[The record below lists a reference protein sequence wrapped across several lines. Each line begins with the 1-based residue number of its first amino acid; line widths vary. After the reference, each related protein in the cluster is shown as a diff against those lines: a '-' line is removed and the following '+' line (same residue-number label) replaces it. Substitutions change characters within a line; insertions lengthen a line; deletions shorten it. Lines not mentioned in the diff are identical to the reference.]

1 MSESI
6 VRKIQPF
13 TIGTKLSAPAVA
25 KCPSFTFSD
34 DCKLQRR
41 LNEQVSLYLGRS
53 QVYDRRCGPATAP
66 VTPVKH
72 QQEEMSDEDHLNTN
86 TVSPN
91 AASRS
96 IRKITISGS
105 AEAGSSPE
113 TRLKITP
120 NSENINNN
128 NNITNSKAAA
138 LPKIVGV
145 CCENKPNSYLKVLL
159 CKDAERQRV
168 GDREKISSF
177 PQTHLLKTQTTGA
190 DVLKVNTPSSSEHKD
205 VSLVTKVSAGQND
218 HSFAQQNVL
227 FNRDITQAEIWI
239 RGRLRDLRDSCHVQR
254 CLQKDLDEACQ
265 TLQRDVK
272 DFENTLIQLNQ
283 MGEQLMCKVNPT
295 SDLVKKRL
303 AQLRDQWSTLK
314 QTTANQ
320 IKAMGGAKSL
330 QEFNVKADRL
340 EAWIKETCLKEEERT
355 LSNILGEN
363 IDKMQLTRKILDLK
377 QDEQLYRNLHEE
389 INHMA
394 LRLEKQGKTDGKTI
408 STRRKHINKMWLK
421 AQSQL
426 KDYHENLQLALDV
439 SSFHQQADN
448 IICSINNMRKS
459 LSRSNGAGEIRD
471 IASQIMMLDVTVSQL
486 SNLHPALAARVT
498 QKQSEMKDCWA
509 LFQKTVRNEKA
520 AQLPSAPSLTRESR
534 DPQTPSQEPPGSV
547 GTDPGRTMGKVVK
560 EEQNRLKGF
569 AKSYRKPSD
578 SQETAEEKS
587 TRTTTS
593 DVIVRL
599 QTAIESR
606 NPASSDSRGHPAL
619 QTQLQKFTA
628 SADKTLSWLKDS
640 IAMATQICNMSG
652 PHGLEVAKRRQA
664 SLDQDIRSNRAR
676 IELVKREGHGL
687 VRAEHPGSSRIQEFV
702 SELEVLWH
710 ELIRRHQRNALVLQV
725 SEELNHKVVRVL
737 RSLCSLEAWLEAV
750 ELSIRQASLAGDP
763 ESVSVAEQE
772 SSQLEQ
778 ELEARGLELHDLRQE
793 VDHLSNHK
801 HLHTQLLPARLKEV
815 EQKFSSVQ
823 TALTQQSSE
832 LKDTRMLT
840 EFLEKVELEES
851 QYSTLGQPLCGDV
864 DSGPS
869 PLGLPGS
876 THGEP
881 LIQTIGNPVKELREA
896 VEMLNDTARER
907 GRSQTHDQ
915 SIQDLLSRHSE
926 FSARVERCLRRCAE
940 LAADVLEMESEMA
953 VRCEPDRCGLDRL
966 QEIQDQL
973 EAEYEMLRERVEV
986 MESQAE
992 RLSDVC
998 LERMRGV
1005 SAEMQSS
1012 LNSWDELGKSV
1023 AENRKRLLQFEH
1035 LRSFFRNYLAMISW
1049 TEDTRSCIFSES
1061 ARRQSRESRQPL
1073 VEVLDQQIEQKFEE
1087 FDRLVL
1093 DGKKLF
1099 DAEHHLNNM
1108 IGERMEEL
1116 RSMLGWILV
1125 HWRAQKNQL
1134 LTNKKEGEA
1143 QADAIYS
1150 ELETS
1155 PEHSQKRI
1163 EQVTC
1168 APPADPEERLQHSD
1182 GYEVMKSVSPRGSDV
1197 IVTSER
1203 PDSPYLVLKGPS
1215 PPALGG
1221 TVNLILSF
1229 SNSGDTQL
1237 QVQTPGGEEGAPEPE
1252 PVHRDQ
1258 SASLLSLQMALE
1270 GSAKDSD
1277 IQNEKQEPPSMEGT
1291 LERKQKLQLGGK
1303 RASCRGWS
1311 SYHAALYKGT
1321 MCFYQDRK
1329 DALKSCVTSLP
1340 LNLIGAMCEP
1350 SPEYT
1355 KKPNCFCLRLRD
1367 GSEYL
1372 LSASSRFMMR
1382 KWILRIQEHA
1392 ASGVNISA
1400 RHNPSADAAPLR
1412 CPPQTDSSHY
1422 TDECQSPVRSYVTST
1437 VLAQSQSTSGRSKEI
1452 IVHAGDGLHIH
1463 QRHQE
1468 LLSTSSSH
1476 AGHCEDEFR
1485 SNGQS
1490 LHHQNPSGVHS
1501 SSILRGWTG
1510 EKRRSH
1516 SFTSATYQR
1525 IKPVLAPPTGREQDN
1540 SSSYSVTLFI
1550 RDRETTS
1557 AMAEPTGVSQDSS
1570 SDVPLLSYMSLPRP
1584 RNKSV
1589 FRKFFGK
1596 KE

>member
-1 MSESI
+1 
-6 VRKIQPF
+6 
-13 TIGTKLSAPAVA
+13 
-25 KCPSFTFSD
+25 
-34 DCKLQRR
+34 
-41 LNEQVSLYLGRS
+41 
-53 QVYDRRCGPATAP
+53 
-66 VTPVKH
+66 
-72 QQEEMSDEDHLNTN
+72 
-86 TVSPN
+86 
-91 AASRS
+91 
-96 IRKITISGS
+96 
-105 AEAGSSPE
+105 
-113 TRLKITP
+113 
-120 NSENINNN
+120 
-128 NNITNSKAAA
+128 
-138 LPKIVGV
+138 
-145 CCENKPNSYLKVLL
+145 
-159 CKDAERQRV
+159 
-168 GDREKISSF
+168 
-177 PQTHLLKTQTTGA
+177 
-190 DVLKVNTPSSSEHKD
+190 
-205 VSLVTKVSAGQND
+205 
-218 HSFAQQNVL
+218 
-227 FNRDITQAEIWI
+227 
-239 RGRLRDLRDSCHVQR
+239 
-254 CLQKDLDEACQ
+254 
-265 TLQRDVK
+265 
-272 DFENTLIQLNQ
+272 

-330 QEFNVKADRL
+330 QEFNVKVDRL
-340 EAWIKETCLKEEERT
+340 EAWIKEKEEERT
-355 LSNILGEN
+355 LANILGEN

-377 QDEQLYRNLHEE
+377 QDEQLYRNLHED

-421 AQSQL
+421 AQSHL

-459 LSRSNGAGEIRD
+459 LSRSDGAGEIRD

-547 GTDPGRTMGKVVK
+547 GTGPGRTMGKVVM

-569 AKSYRKPSD
+569 AGGRDRERCRKPLD
-578 SQETAEEKS
+578 SQDDPQKTAEENS

-593 DVIVRL
+593 DVHLRL
-599 QTAIESR
+599 QTSNESR
-606 NPASSDSRGHPAL
+606 NPARFDSRGHPAL
-619 QTQLQKFTA
+619 QTQLQKFTV

-652 PHGLEVAKRRQA
+652 PQGLEVAKRRQA

-676 IELVKREGHGL
+676 IELVKREGHSL

-702 SELEVLWH
+702 RELEVLWD
-710 ELIRRHQRNALVLQV
+710 ELIKKHQRNALVLQV
-725 SEELNHKVVRVL
+725 SEELNNKVVRVL
-737 RSLCSLEAWLEAV
+737 QSLCSLEAWLEAV
-750 ELSIRQASLAGDP
+750 ELSITQASLAGDP

-772 SSQLEQ
+772 SSQLER

-815 EQKFSSVQ
+815 EKKFSSVQ

-851 QYSTLGQPLCGDV
+851 QHSTLGQPLCSDV
-864 DSGPS
+864 D

-876 THGEP
+876 THSKT
-881 LIQTIGNPVKELREA
+881 LIETIGNPGKELREA

-907 GRSQTHDQ
+907 GRTQTHDQ
-915 SIQDLLSRHSE
+915 SIQDLLGRHSE
-926 FSARVERCLRRCAE
+926 FSAHVERCLLCCAE

-966 QEIQDQL
+966 QETQDQL
-973 EAEYEMLRERVEV
+973 EAEYEMLRERMEV
-986 MESQAE
+986 MESLAE

-998 LERMRGV
+998 LERMRAV
-1005 SAEMQSS
+1005 SADILSS
-1012 LNSWDELGKSV
+1012 LNSWEELGKSV

-1061 ARRQSRESRQPL
+1061 ARRQSRENPQPL

-1087 FDRLVL
+1087 FDRLVV

-1099 DAEHHLNNM
+1099 DAEHHLNKM

-1134 LTNKKEGEA
+1134 LTSKKAGEA

-1168 APPADPEERLQHSD
+1168 APPTDAEERLQHSD
-1182 GYEVMKSVSPRGSDV
+1182 EYEVMKIVSPRGSDV
-1197 IVTSER
+1197 IVSSER

-1221 TVNLILSF
+1221 TINLILSF

-1237 QVQTPGGEEGAPEPE
+1237 QVQTPGGEEGVPEPE
-1252 PVHRDQ
+1252 PVHRVSTYLHVTDN
-1258 SASLLSLQMALE
+1258 SVAVAPVYESMTLPRDKS
-1270 GSAKDSD
+1270 
-1277 IQNEKQEPPSMEGT
+1277 PRPSSSS
-1291 LERKQKLQLGGK
+1291 
-1303 RASCRGWS
+1303 SCTFPYS
-1311 SYHAALYKGT
+1311 SSSN
-1321 MCFYQDRK
+1321 Q
-1329 DALKSCVTSLP
+1329 DALKQSNNSSIHLLPKNTNISIFSSLKRKSKKRKKKKDDCRHSIQRIMGEEEEEAGPTPVCELAVYETWP
-1340 LNLIGAMCEP
+1340 LKERKKRKNAR
-1350 SPEYT
+1350 
-1355 KKPNCFCLRLRD
+1355 KPNSD
-1367 GSEYL
+1367 GAHVLDYMKNPLEKDID
-1372 LSASSRFMMR
+1372 AESSG
-1382 KWILRIQEHA
+1382 EV
-1392 ASGVNISA
+1392 G
-1400 RHNPSADAAPLR
+1400 
-1412 CPPQTDSSHY
+1412 
-1422 TDECQSPVRSYVTST
+1422 SPVRCAFEDPKVSSRGDVKNHCRFLSLGS
-1437 VLAQSQSTSGRSKEI
+1437 VLSF
-1452 IVHAGDGLHIH
+1452 D
-1463 QRHQE
+1463 
-1468 LLSTSSSH
+1468 LS
-1476 AGHCEDEFR
+1476 
-1485 SNGQS
+1485 
-1490 LHHQNPSGVHS
+1490 
-1501 SSILRGWTG
+1501 
-1510 EKRRSH
+1510 
-1516 SFTSATYQR
+1516 
-1525 IKPVLAPPTGREQDN
+1525 
-1540 SSSYSVTLFI
+1540 
-1550 RDRETTS
+1550 
-1557 AMAEPTGVSQDSS
+1557 
-1570 SDVPLLSYMSLPRP
+1570 
-1584 RNKSV
+1584 
-1589 FRKFFGK
+1589 
-1596 KE
+1596 